1 MTNKEWWN
9 DGAVEYWVDERGEIV
24 QRPHLGFGF

>member
-9 DGAVEYWVDERGEIV
+9 DGTLEYWVDEKGGKV
-24 QRPHLGFGF
+24 QRQHLGFGF